1 MKLRLAIIS
10 TLLLFLISCE
20 DDPPTAGCDG
30 SLRLEVASI
39 VNSACGDNTGSI
51 NLSSSGG
58 SGDLMYSLDGGT
70 AQGAS
75 SFTGVAQGSYT
86 LKVTDSE
93 GCDAEVTAKVET
105 GLLIDDIRP
114 IITTN
119 CAVTNCHNGDRDN
132 LPNFALDNILIE
144 NASAVKTR
152 TSNETMPPAGRDDL
166 TADEIQRIACWVD
179 DGAPE

>member
-1 MKLRLAIIS
+1 MKLRLAIIPI
-10 TLLLFLISCE
+10 LLFLISCE
-20 DDPPTAGCDG
+20 DEPPTAGCDG

-75 SFTGVAQGSYT
+75 SFTEVAQGTYT

-93 GCDAEVTAKVET
+93 GCEAEVSASIET
-105 GLLIDDIRP
+105 GLLLDDIRP

-119 CAVTNCHNGDRDN
+119 CAVANCHNGDRAN
-132 LPNFALDNILIE
+132 LPNYSIDN
-144 NASAVKTR
+144 N
-152 TSNETMPPAGRDDL
+152 
-166 TADEIQRIACWVD
+166 
-179 DGAPE
+179 